1 MPRLDLP
8 HDNYADLR
16 EADEIPRKA
25 ARRFRKVLYSMASGA
40 NVDPNATEEENAA
53 EVGKSLL
60 SSSDGMDGI
69 EDMGEAMV
77 LAAVSEWSYGSV
89 CQEVLDDLP
98 DAAVDAIY
106 DACQA
111 GGYIDALMPDFG
123 ASPDDDAPTGPSSP

>member
-1 MPRLDLP
+1 MLRLELP
-8 HDNYADLR
+8 HDQWADLR

-25 ARRFRKVLYSMASGA
+25 ARRFRKVLYSLASGA
-40 NVDPNATEEENAA
+40 GVDPGGDQQAQA
-53 EVGKSLL
+53 EAVGRSLL
-60 SSSDGMDGI
+60 ASDTGMDGI

-77 LAAVSEWSYGSV
+77 LAAVREWSYGSV

-111 GGYIDALMPDFG
+111 GGYIDALMPNFDTDPDPD
-123 ASPDDDAPTGPSSP
+123 SPTQPS

>member
-1 MPRLDLP
+1 MPRLELA
-8 HDNYADLR
+8 HDNWAELR

-25 ARRFRKVLYSMASGA
+25 ARRFRKVLYSMASSA
-40 NVDPNATEEENAA
+40 NVDPNATEEQNAA

-69 EDMGEAMV
+69 EDRGEAMV
-77 LAAVSEWSYGSV
+77 LAAVREWSFGAV

-111 GGYIDALMPDFG
+111 GGYIDALMPNFDTDPDPD
-123 ASPDDDAPTGPSSP
+123 SPTQPS